1 MIAMTAL
8 IILGF
13 LGLVAGTFHIFL
25 ARSID
30 QYTGY
35 GQGGTFREWNEFQR
49 EKMFLP

>member
-8 IILGF
+8 MILWF

-35 GQGGTFREWNEFQR
+35 GQGGTFREWKDF
-49 EKMFLP
+49 EKQKLGF